1 MTKKYGLTITAC
13 STGYIVQA
21 LVNNFLPLLFV
32 YFASAYQIPVSLIS
46 TIIAYNFV
54 LQILIDSFSSSFIL
68 KIGHRTACIFSGAS
82 AAFGLILLALTPLV
96 LSGYLKIY
104 VGIMVAVTFM
114 ATGSGLSEVLLSP
127 IIEALP
133 FENKSS
139 KMSFLHSFYCLGH
152 LCLVL
157 VSTLFFVLF
166 GVDKWFILTLILTIV
181 PLLEVVFF
189 CFCPIIKPMGDD
201 VVVRKKD
208 LFKNKRFLLL
218 LMLMVSAGACE
229 QAIAQWASYFAESG
243 LNVSKTMGDLVGTSA
258 FALFMFLS
266 RFLHGLSGKKFNV
279 STLILICSI
288 GLTSCYLL
296 TVLQPSAI
304 LSLVFISLSGFF
316 VGIVWPGV
324 YSIGGDLFSSGG
336 TTMFSMLALGG
347 DVGCTLGPSLV
358 GFVASGSNM
367 KIGILFATIFPVILL
382 IGMITLKKTAKE
394 ELIKLR

>member
-1 MTKKYGLTITAC
+1 MTKKYGLTVTAC

-32 YFASAYQIPVSLIS
+32 YFASAYQIPVYLIS
-46 TIIAYNFV
+46 TVIAYNFI
-54 LQILIDSFSSSFIL
+54 LQILIDSLSSSFIL
-68 KIGHRTACIFSGAS
+68 KIGHRAACIFSGAS

-166 GVDKWFILTLILTIV
+166 GVERWFILTLILAIV
-181 PLLEVVFF
+181 PLVEVAFF
-189 CFCPIIKPMGDD
+189 CVCPIIKPLGDD

-208 LFKNKRFLLL
+208 LLKNKRFLLL

-266 RFLHGLSGKKFNV
+266 RFLHGLSGRKFNV

-358 GFVASGSNM
+358 GFVASGSSM

>member
-32 YFASAYQIPVSLIS
+32 YYASAYQIPVSLIS

-68 KIGHRTACIFSGAS
+68 KIGHRAACIFSGAS
-82 AAFGLILLALTPLV
+82 AAFGLILLALTPIV

-189 CFCPIIKPMGDD
+189 CFCPIIKPLGDD

-208 LFKNKRFLLL
+208 LLKNKRFLLL

-243 LNVSKTMGDLVGTSA
+243 LNVSKTRGDLVGTSA

-266 RFLHGLSGKKFNV
+266 RFLHGLSGRKFNV

-324 YSIGGDLFSSGG
+324 YSIGGDLFSNGG

-358 GFVASGSNM
+358 GFVASGASM